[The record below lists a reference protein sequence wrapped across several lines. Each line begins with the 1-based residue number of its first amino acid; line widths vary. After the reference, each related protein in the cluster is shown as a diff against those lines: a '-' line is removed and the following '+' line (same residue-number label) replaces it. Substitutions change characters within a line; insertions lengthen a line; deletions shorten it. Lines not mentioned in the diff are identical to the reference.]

1 MSRKQLSWLQ
11 KVDRHIKSFMVYV
24 SLVKEPANWFAIQ
37 IEWLVPSTAQKMKF
51 SIKDLFSKCDQI
63 HSLIHSLD
71 QINAYFV
78 IFTEEILN
86 KKTNFLSS
94 ADDGNIDLKR
104 KSKVS
109 KIHVLNLSLHF
120 LKRFKCRFYK

>member
-1 MSRKQLSWLQ
+1 
-11 KVDRHIKSFMVYV
+11 
-24 SLVKEPANWFAIQ
+24 
-37 IEWLVPSTAQKMKF
+37 MKF